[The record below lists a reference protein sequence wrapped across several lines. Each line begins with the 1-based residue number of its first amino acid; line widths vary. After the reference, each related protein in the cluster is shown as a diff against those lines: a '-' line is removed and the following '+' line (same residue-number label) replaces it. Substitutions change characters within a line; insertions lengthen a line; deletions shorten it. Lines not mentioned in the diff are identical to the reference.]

1 MIPILTTILYDIT
14 KPKSLQFKSFMTNHD
29 QTNEMNSQQTRTV
42 ANKQSNRIYIYIY
55 IYIYTNDRQSCLILV
70 AASPIRMTDAIKS
83 LIFCS

>member
-1 MIPILTTILYDIT
+1 MIPILTTMLNDIT

-42 ANKQSNRIYIYIY
+42 ANKQSNRIYIY
-55 IYIYTNDRQSCLILV
+55 TNDRQSCLILV